1 MLFCFLLIKSTD
13 KITISESTK
22 HEKKNLLRT
31 SITFMST
38 FVNENALSLNNSY
51 GKVHFRA
58 ENNTGNIKILQILSL
73 AISTLADISTY

>member
-1 MLFCFLLIKSTD
+1 
-13 KITISESTK
+13 
-22 HEKKNLLRT
+22 
-31 SITFMST
+31 MST